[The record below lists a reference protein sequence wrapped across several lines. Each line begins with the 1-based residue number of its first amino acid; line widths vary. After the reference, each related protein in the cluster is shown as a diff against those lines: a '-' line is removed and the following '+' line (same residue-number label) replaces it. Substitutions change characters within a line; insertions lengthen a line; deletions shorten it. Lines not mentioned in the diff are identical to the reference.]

1 MELNPKLRV
10 VEPSSDLK
18 KAIKLGVIQQLY
30 KDKELT
36 DAQYKKLIH
45 KNENSGEIHSI

>member
-18 KAIKLGVIQQLY
+18 KAIKLGVY
-30 KDKELT
+30 ST
-36 DAQYKKLIH
+36 DYIKIR
-45 KNENSGEIHSI
+45 S